1 MERLLW
7 RWTLVVL
14 SFSALLLGLFALHAG
29 RYDVSRTGNG
39 VGLDAMLVWDRW
51 KHRWV
56 VPIGDSIYSLE
67 DLTQPQAAAAPS
79 SSNTDELDCE
89 LALAL
94 SRLTQEPPPAR
105 CTGTAPR

>member
-79 SSNTDELDCE
+79 SSKKDSLAFMLAKAKRPIAAWPFPNELVGPTT
-89 LALAL
+89 L
-94 SRLTQEPPPAR
+94 
-105 CTGTAPR
+105 